1 MTKHLKE
8 SLQQFALML
17 WLIADMLML
26 AFVMLLYASQL

>member
-26 AFVMLLYASQL
+26 AFVLMLYAAQM